1 MGQIFLCFFVLTSP
15 TPNEVSYLASFHPGP
30 LTVLQI
36 ISIWEGLEVL
46 IEVEGPTQFSHY

>member
-15 TPNEVSYLASFHPGP
+15 TPNEVSYLASFLPGP

-46 IEVEGPTQFSHY
+46 IEVEEPTQFSHY